1 VRRVKGYVQ
10 TLIVVVALFGA
21 IAGPAQANCRG
32 ANRVPSAGAP
42 TGPFAVSVLCVL
54 NHERA
59 KYGLRRL
66 VMKPTL
72 VQAATGHSQAMDAQ
86 GFFSHVSQDGESFV
100 DRINATGYRFRA
112 VGENI
117 GAGSNKLGTPR
128 ALVAGW
134 MHSPPHRANILSRR
148 FRQIGVGVAWG
159 MPFGVDPHGVAV
171 TTDFGRA
178 RH

>member
-10 TLIVVVALFGA
+10 TLIIVLAFFGLM
-21 IAGPAQANCRG
+21 AGPAHANCRG

-42 TGPFAVSVLCVL
+42 TGPFATAVLCVL

-59 KYGLRRL
+59 KHGLRRL
-66 VMKPTL
+66 VSKPKL

-100 DRINATGYRFRA
+100 DRINATGYSYLA

-117 GAGSNKLGTPR
+117 GAGTNRLGTPR
-128 ALVAGW
+128 ALVRSW
-134 MHSPPHRANILSRR
+134 MSSPPHRANILYRR
-148 FRQIGVGVAWG
+148 YRQIGVGVAWG
-159 MPFGVDPHGVAV
+159 TPTGPDPHGVAV
-171 TTDFGRA
+171 TTDFGVA